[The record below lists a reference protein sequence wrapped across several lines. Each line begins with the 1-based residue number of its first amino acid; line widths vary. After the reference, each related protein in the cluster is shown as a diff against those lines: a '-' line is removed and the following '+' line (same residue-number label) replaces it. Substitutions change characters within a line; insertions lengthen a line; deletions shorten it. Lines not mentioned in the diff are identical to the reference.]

1 MRIEYKITMKPII
14 LHANHLI
21 LMDKN
26 NTVIPNAAALVG
38 SDGRIQ
44 AVGEAPAIIEA
55 NPGVEVQRLE
65 DRLLMPGLIN
75 THAHSGL
82 LRGTAEGLPVWEWL
96 QKFIDPMHRVVNER
110 EAEIAS
116 FLCYAEALLSGTT
129 TIVDM
134 WRHMHGSA
142 KAAEQLGIRAV
153 LVPYVAEHPDH
164 DYFETLNTNEAL
176 IQQWHGGAG
185 GRVHVWVGLE
195 HMFYATPDAHKR
207 AIDISKHYDVGF
219 HTHSNESKFDVEET
233 LRRHNM
239 RPVEA
244 LETFGLLDA
253 PRTLLAHCVWLSD
266 SEIKILAK
274 HHVGVAH
281 NPVSNMKL
289 ASGAARVEDLLASGV
304 AVGLGTDGEKENNN
318 LDMFEEMKAS
328 SLLAKLSRLD
338 AAALDAWTVC
348 RMATLTGAHA
358 LGLDSEIGSIEVGKK
373 ADLIAVRTDTPR
385 MTPLLTGTDGNLHHN
400 LVHAVQGGDVD
411 MTMINGKIVVE
422 HGKLLTADLQELIRD
437 MNQAVP
443 DLFRRRAEWLATH
456 KPVNELIKDK
466 DSIDSLDSKV
476 K

>member
-1 MRIEYKITMKPII
+1 MSIL
-14 LHANHLI
+14 LHADHLI
-21 LMDKN
+21 LMDTN
-26 NTVIPNAAALVG
+26 NTVIPNGAVLIG

-44 AVGEAPAIIEA
+44 AVGEASAIIEA
-55 NPGVEVQRLE
+55 NPGIEVKRLE
-65 DRLLMPGLIN
+65 NRLLMPGLVN

-116 FLCYAEALLSGTT
+116 YLCYAEALLSGTT

-142 KAAEQLGIRAV
+142 KAAAQLGIRAV

-164 DYFETLNTNEAL
+164 DYFETLDTNEAL
-176 IQQWHGGAG
+176 IKQWHGGAD

-195 HMFYATPDAHKR
+195 HMFYATPDAYKR
-207 AIDISKHYDVGF
+207 TMDISKHYDVGF

-233 LRRHNM
+233 LRRYSM
-239 RPVEA
+239 RPMEA

-266 SEIKILAK
+266 HEIEILAK

-328 SLLAKLSRLD
+328 SLLAKLSKLD
-338 AAALDAWTVC
+338 ASALDAWTVC
-348 RMATLTGAHA
+348 RMATITGARA
-358 LGLDSEIGSIEVGKK
+358 LGLDSEIGSIEVGKQ
-373 ADLIAVRTDTPR
+373 ADLIAVRSDTPR

-411 MTMINGKIVVE
+411 MTMVNGKIVVE
-422 HGKLLTADLQELIRD
+422 HGKLVTADIQELIRD
-437 MNQAVP
+437 MNEAVP
-443 DLFRRRAEWLATH
+443 DLFHRRAEWLATH
-456 KPVNELIKDK
+456 KSVNELIKDK
-466 DSIDSLDSKV
+466 DNVDSLDLKV